1 MTASNNPTYTDK
13 NRHNAPMRPYG
24 GLCRTKT
31 PGVDCCSITMIKT
44 RNAAVFELIYNN
56 RRAGAYLPK
65 GRLRAPAHARGRYPC
80 HPAWGY
86 GRGWLAA
93 RTASRRKKK
102 KKNQKKENWAY
113 IEKLS
118 KSQLETIIHMDAIT
132 TPPDV
137 QHTIP
142 CLSK

>member
-1 MTASNNPTYTDK
+1 MTASNNPTYTDN

-24 GLCRTKT
+24 GLCCVETT
-31 PGVDCCSITMIKT
+31 GMGCYSITIIKT
-44 RNAAVFELIYNN
+44 RHAAVFEHIYNN

-93 RTASRRKKK
+93 HTASGVKNLDNRKKK
-102 KKNQKKENWAY
+102 KGT
-113 IEKLS
+113 EKRKIGIHRKVNCS
-118 KSQLETIIHMDAIT
+118 SQRLL
-132 TPPDV
+132 P
-137 QHTIP
+137 
-142 CLSK
+142 